1 MSADQNNETSIRG
14 IKSIEKMMFILQ
26 QFLERDA
33 YSLKDLAQL
42 CDCTTA
48 SLSPYLKSMM
58 QLNLIKKTNHGMYQL
73 GNHCLELGIQA
84 LEISDPFLD
93 IEEAVNKLFY
103 ETQHGIMVSAW
114 GPLGPAQIRVK
125 HNVKGLYP
133 ELRLGGI
140 SSIVNTSVGKL
151 FAANMPYLVIKD
163 ALQTESQR
171 YHGNELNDFEIDDFM
186 NKVPYLEKNIQINH
200 QSSSNL
206 SSISVPIFEISG
218 RIKFVISLFHKTH
231 ILMVQEHFLTEK
243 LLQVSQALSKK
254 LGY

>member
-1 MSADQNNETSIRG
+1 MGVDQSNESNIRG

-26 QFLERDA
+26 QFLIRDEF
-33 YSLKDLAQL
+33 SLKDLAQL
-42 CDCTTA
+42 CECSTA
-48 SLSPYLKSMM
+48 SLSPYLKSMA
-58 QLNLIKKTNHGMYQL
+58 QLNFIKKTHHGMYQL

-84 LEISDPFLD
+84 LENNDPFLD
-93 IEEAVNKLFY
+93 IEEAVNTLFY
-103 ETQHGIMVSAW
+103 ETKHGVMVSAW

-140 SSIVNTSVGKL
+140 SSIANTSVGKL

-163 ALQTESQR
+163 ALHTESQR

-186 NKVPYLEKNIQINH
+186 NKVPYLEKNIQVNH
-200 QSSSNL
+200 QSSSSL
-206 SSISVPIFEISG
+206 SSISVPVFEIGG
-218 RIKFVISLFHKTH
+218 RIKYVISLFHKTH
-231 ILMVQEHFLTEK
+231 ILMVQEKYLTEK
-243 LLQVSQALSKK
+243 LQQIGLELSKK